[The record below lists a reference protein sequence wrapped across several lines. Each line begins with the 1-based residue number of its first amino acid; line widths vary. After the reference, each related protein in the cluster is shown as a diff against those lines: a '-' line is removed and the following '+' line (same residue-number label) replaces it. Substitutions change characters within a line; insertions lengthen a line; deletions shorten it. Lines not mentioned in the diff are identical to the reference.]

1 MKITKRQLRRIIKE
15 EKTKLVSEGRLDQ
28 RRKDRDAMVAQMTFK
43 KLRNKAWDLAGSLQ
57 GRLSTGQYESDDY
70 WDREHGQIPMLADIV
85 DAAKIKA
92 AEEGTAFDDPPEIRV
107 NGGIFDYSGDYSLG
121 LPAGV
126 MESKMKITKNQL
138 RRIIKEE
145 KAKLQEQ
152 IGGYNLGDDEAYNE
166 AILEFS
172 DKFAALM
179 SEMLRMGMLPE
190 DVEEAINVA
199 RTNNSMEMQ

>member
-1 MKITKRQLRRIIKE
+1 MKITKR
-15 EKTKLVSEGRLDQ
+15 
-28 RRKDRDAMVAQMTFK
+28 
-43 KLRNKAWDLAGSLQ
+43 
-57 GRLSTGQYESDDY
+57 
-70 WDREHGQIPMLADIV
+70 
-85 DAAKIKA
+85 
-92 AEEGTAFDDPPEIRV
+92 
-107 NGGIFDYSGDYSLG
+107 
-121 LPAGV
+121 
-126 MESKMKITKNQL
+126 QL

-179 SEMLRMGMLPE
+179 GEMLRMGMSPE

-199 RTNNSMEMQ
+199 RTDNSMEMQ